1 MRPEEMKIVE
11 TLSDIEKMDKG
22 CVLTIGNFDGVHI
35 GHQQVLTAAKNIAAK
50 KQTQLVAM
58 TFEPH
63 PVTVLQPHKRPLV
76 LTPLSLKTCL
86 LAQFDIDCLFVLE
99 STPELLSLSPHDF
112 TDKFLV
118 IPIQPTVLVEGHDF
132 NFGSQRTGNINKLQL
147 LADEKG
153 FEVCVVEAK
162 NIKLSTGQTIRV
174 SSTIIRNLLESG
186 SVADAALA
194 LSRPYRLVG
203 RVIPGHGKGKQ
214 LGFPT
219 ANLQPLQQII
229 PAEAV
234 YAGYVQIGDTQ
245 KDVCPTKERLPA
257 AFSIGRAQ
265 TLGADKPLVIEAHI
279 LTDGLGDLHDKWL
292 AMDFIKRLRD
302 QIKFDSKNALAEQ
315 IEKDCENAKEILATE
330 STENSQR

>member
-22 CVLTIGNFDGVHI
+22 CVLTIGNFDGVHL

-50 KQTQLVAM
+50 KQTQLIAM

-86 LAQFDIDCLFVLE
+86 LAQFDIDCLFVLQ

-118 IPIQPTVLVEGHDF
+118 IPIQPTVLVEGRDF
-132 NFGSQRTGNINKLQL
+132 NFGSQRSGNINKLQL
-147 LADEKG
+147 LGDEKG

-162 NIKLSTGQTIRV
+162 NIELSTGQTIRV
-174 SSTIIRNLLESG
+174 SSTIIRNLLQTG
-186 SVADAALA
+186 AVANVALA
-194 LSRPYRLVG
+194 LGRPYRLIG
-203 RVIPGHGKGKQ
+203 RVVPGHGRGEQ

-234 YAGYVQIGDTQ
+234 YAGCVQIGDTEQ
-245 KDVCPTKERLPA
+245 DVCPTKERLPA
-257 AFSIGRAQ
+257 ALSIGTAQ
-265 TLGADKPLVIEAHI
+265 TLGYDKPLAIEAHI
-279 LTDGLGDLHDKWL
+279 LSDDVGDLHDKWL
-292 AMDFIKRLRD
+292 AMDFIKHLRD
-302 QIKFDSKNALAEQ
+302 QIKFDSETQLAEQ
-315 IEKDCENAKEILATE
+315 IKKDCENAGDIL
-330 STENSQR
+330 SKL

>member
-1 MRPEEMKIVE
+1 MRIIQ
-11 TLSDIEKMDKG
+11 TLSDVEKIEKG
-22 CVLTIGNFDGVHI
+22 CVLTIGNFDGVHL
-35 GHQQVLTAAKNIAAK
+35 GHQQVLTAAKKIAAK
-50 KQTQLVAM
+50 KQTQLTVM

-63 PVTVLQPHKRPLV
+63 PVTVLQPHKLPLV

-147 LADEKG
+147 LGDEKG
-153 FEVCVVEAK
+153 FEVCVVEARM
-162 NIKLSTGQTIRV
+162 IKLSTGQTARV
-174 SSTIIRNLLESG
+174 SSTMIRNLLETG

-194 LSRPYRLVG
+194 LGRPYRLIG
-203 RVIPGHGKGKQ
+203 RVVPGHGSGKQ

-229 PAEAV
+229 PAEGV
-234 YAGYVQIGDTQ
+234 YAGYVQIGDTEE
-245 KDVCPTKERLPA
+245 DVCPTKERIPA
-257 AFSIGRAQ
+257 AFSIGTAQ
-265 TLGADKPLVIEAHI
+265 TLAPHHPRLIEAHL
-279 LTDGLGDLHDKWL
+279 LTEDVPELVGKWL
-292 AMDFIKRLRD
+292 AMDFVKRLRD
-302 QIKFDSKNALAEQ
+302 QIKFDSETQLAEQ
-315 IEKDCENAKEILATE
+315 IKKDCENAKEILATE
-330 STENSQR
+330 DTEKK